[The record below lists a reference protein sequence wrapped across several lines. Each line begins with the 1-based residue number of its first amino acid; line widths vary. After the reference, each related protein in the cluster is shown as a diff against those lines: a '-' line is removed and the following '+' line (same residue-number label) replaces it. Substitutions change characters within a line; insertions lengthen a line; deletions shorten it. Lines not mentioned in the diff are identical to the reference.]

1 MTIIY
6 LIYICIVKYTSSKD
20 INWTVYRKVRY
31 TTYSMQIQRQSV
43 CFSSL
48 GRKENECYFKI
59 FLGMHFKVN
68 IWLKNDLITDKM
80 KEAMVAKIAHQCS
93 ELFSDAMKLMQ
104 LASLKDLWPKVSSV
118 CEMNRN

>member
-1 MTIIY
+1 
-6 LIYICIVKYTSSKD
+6 
-20 INWTVYRKVRY
+20 
-31 TTYSMQIQRQSV
+31 
-43 CFSSL
+43 
-48 GRKENECYFKI
+48 
-59 FLGMHFKVN
+59 MHFKEN